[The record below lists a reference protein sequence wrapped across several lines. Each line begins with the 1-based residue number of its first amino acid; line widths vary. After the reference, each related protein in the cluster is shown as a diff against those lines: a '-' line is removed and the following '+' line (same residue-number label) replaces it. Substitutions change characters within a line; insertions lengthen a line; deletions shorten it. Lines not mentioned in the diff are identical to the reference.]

1 MAVWPTAG
9 RPARSTAN
17 GQKCDRWAA
26 AVDRSG
32 RPKIPESRALN
43 SVDRSGRP
51 TTCVASVHDC
61 AHRSTDPVDR
71 PLGAVDRSGRPN
83 WPGRHSA
90 GSEKQCKI
98 FSKNLLTLLKNSQN
112 LFYHFILKHTPVIK
126 ISRQYINISIYFC
139 VLQILSKTKLVF
151 LSNLIFPKHE

>member
-1 MAVWPTAG
+1 M
-9 RPARSTAN
+9 
-17 GQKCDRWAA
+17 GQH
-26 AVDRSG
+26 
-32 RPKIPESRALN
+32 RALT

-51 TTCVASVHDC
+51 TTCVASVHVC
-61 AHRSTDPVDR
+61 AHRSTESVDR
-71 PLGAVDRSGRPN
+71 PLGAVDRSGRPY
-83 WPGRHSA
+83 WPERHST

-139 VLQILSKTKLVF
+139 VLQILSKTKPCI
-151 LSNLIFPKHE
+151 LSNLIFPNHE